1 MIKVNMFSSAD
12 KVKGQGVG
20 SAYLELI
27 RLLQEQARDEIE
39 MTINRY
45 QKTQLSHY
53 HTIDPL
59 FYLTTFF
66 RKRFGRRIGYVHFVP
81 NTLKESI
88 KIPKFAEKILDWY
101 VVSFYKRM
109 DHLVVV
115 NPSFIPE
122 LVALGIDEANIT
134 YIPNFVA
141 QSTFYAY
148 SPNEIVE
155 LRKEE
160 GIADDKFVVFGA
172 GQVQERKGVFDF
184 ATLAEEM
191 PDVQFIW
198 AGGFSFGKITD
209 GYERYKKLMDH
220 PPENLKF
227 VGIIDRKKMVDYYNL
242 ANVFLLPSY
251 NELFP
256 MCILEAF
263 GTETPVLLRDL
274 PLYKPVIDGYYAACE
289 DRQAMAA
296 EIRKLKDN
304 QEDYQKLKERAI
316 AGNAAY
322 SEERLTTIWIRFYQ
336 EQALKGENKWIEGTN
351 GL

>member
-27 RLLQEQARDEIE
+27 RLLTERATDELEI
-39 MTINRY
+39 TINQY
-45 QKTQLSHY
+45 GKTQLSHY
-53 HTIDPL
+53 HTIDPQ

-66 RKRFGRRIGYVHFVP
+66 KKRFGRRIGYVHFVP

-88 KIPKFAEKILDWY
+88 KLPKLFEKILYRY

-115 NPSFIPE
+115 NPSFISE
-122 LVALGIDEANIT
+122 LVALGIPEEKIT

-141 QSTFYAY
+141 KSTFYAY
-148 SPNEIVE
+148 PLEQTVK
-155 LRKEE
+155 LREQH
-160 GIADDKFVVFGA
+160 GIEKGDFVVFGA

-184 ATLAEEM
+184 AKLAEEM
-191 PDVQFIW
+191 PDVKFIW

-209 GYERYKKLMDH
+209 GYERYKKLMDN
-220 PPENLKF
+220 PPANLDF
-227 VGIIDRKKMVDYYNL
+227 VGIIDRDQMVDYYNMTD
-242 ANVFLLPSY
+242 VFLLPSY

-263 GTETPVLLRDL
+263 STETPVLLRDL
-274 PLYKPVIDGYYAACE
+274 PLYRPVIDGYYAACA
-289 DRQAMAA
+289 DRGAMLKA
-296 EIRKLKDN
+296 IRL
-304 QEDYQKLKERAI
+304 LKEDKASYQDLKEQAI
-316 AGNAAY
+316 EGNCYY
-322 SEERLTTIWIRFYQ
+322 SEERLNKIWIEFYQ
-336 EQALKGENKWIEGTN
+336 QQALVGGKN
-351 GL
+351 G

>member
-27 RLLQEQARDEIE
+27 RLLKERANDEIE
-39 MTINRY
+39 ITINKY
-45 QKTQLSHY
+45 GKTQLSHY
-53 HTIDPL
+53 HTIDPQ

-66 RKRFGRRIGYVHFVP
+66 KKRFGRRIGYVHFVP

-88 KIPKFAEKILDWY
+88 KLPKIFEKILYRY

-122 LVALGIDEANIT
+122 LVALGISEEKIT

-141 QSTFYAY
+141 KSTFFAY
-148 SPNEIVE
+148 SPEKIVE
-155 LRKEE
+155 LRKQHAIED
-160 GIADDKFVVFGA
+160 GQFVVFGA

-184 ATLAEEM
+184 AKLAEEM
-191 PDVQFIW
+191 PDIKFIW

-220 PPENLKF
+220 PPKNLDF
-227 VGIIDRKKMVDYYNL
+227 VGIIDRDQMVDYYNL
-242 ANVFLLPSY
+242 TDVFLLPSY

-263 GTETPVLLRDL
+263 STETPVLLRDL
-274 PLYKPVIDGYYAACE
+274 PLYRPVIDGYYAACE
-289 DRQAMAA
+289 DREAMLR
-296 EIRKLKDN
+296 EIRN
-304 QEDYQKLKERAI
+304 LKENPANYQALKEQAI
-316 AGNAAY
+316 VGNNYY
-322 SEERLTTIWIRFYQ
+322 SEERLNTIWIDFYQ
-336 EQALKGENKWIEGTN
+336 KQALEGGNRWIERTN
-351 GL
+351 GR